1 MDFDFS
7 RNHFALFGL
16 AEHYHLNL
24 ADLDMA
30 FRALQSRFHPDRSA
44 SLPAAQQRLS
54 LQIATRI
61 NEAYQTL
68 KQPLARARYL
78 LTLRGVDTGD
88 DTRTALPHDF
98 LLAQMEWRER
108 IADAAASGSQ
118 VALENL
124 AAELGQEIHGL
135 ENELGR
141 WLDTQPD
148 LEQAANTVRAL
159 RFLAKLDEDIHQRM
173 DSLDD

>member
-7 RNHFALFGL
+7 HNHFALFRL

-24 ADLDMA
+24 ADLDTA

-78 LTLRGVDTGD
+78 LALRGVDTGD

-108 IADAAASGSQ
+108 IAAASRSQ
-118 VALENL
+118 AALESL
-124 AAELGQEIHGL
+124 ATELGQEIRGL

-159 RFLAKLDEDIHQRM
+159 RFLVKLDEDIHQRM